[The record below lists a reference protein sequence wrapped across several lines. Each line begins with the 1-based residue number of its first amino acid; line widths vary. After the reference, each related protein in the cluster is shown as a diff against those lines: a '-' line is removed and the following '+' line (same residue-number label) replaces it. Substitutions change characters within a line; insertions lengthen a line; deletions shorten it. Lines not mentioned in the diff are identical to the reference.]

1 MAMAAVAALAG
12 LTLLVAGPG
21 AAQAPG
27 EIAYSI
33 ELTGTID
40 PATQAW
46 TDKAL
51 EEAGDRNAE
60 LAIVRLDTPGGLDTA
75 MRAIVKE
82 IIAAPMPVVVYVS
95 PNGARAASA
104 GLYITQAGDVAA
116 MAPQT
121 NIGSATP
128 ITLGPGGEDE
138 VLGRKIR
145 NDAAAYIR
153 ALAEGHGR
161 NGDLAERMVRDAEN
175 VTAPRAER
183 EGLIDVLAPSER
195 ELLDRLDG
203 FRVRGPKAQV
213 LDTSELEIVRRDM
226 TLQYDLQQLLVNPT
240 VAFLL
245 LTLGVLGIAMEVLA
259 AGTAIL
265 PGALGGVALI
275 LGLYGTAQLP
285 LNVAGILLLLLALG
299 LLAAEAVIVS
309 HGALTAGGIAALV
322 AGGLLLFDTGSEAF
336 EISVPAVIG
345 AAVVLGAFTVFALT
359 KGLRARHEVVHGG
372 SEELIGLR
380 GTARAPLD
388 PEGLVF
394 VHGSL
399 WKARSAEPGSHIR
412 QGEQVLVEAV
422 EGLTL
427 TVRPDKSTKEAST

>member
-1 MAMAAVAALAG
+1 MALAG
-12 LTLLVAGPG
+12 LALLIAVPG
-21 AAQAPG
+21 AAQGPG
-27 EIAYSI
+27 AIAYSI

-46 TDKAL
+46 TEKAL

-60 LAIVRLDTPGGLDTA
+60 IAIVRLDTPGGLDTA

-95 PNGARAASA
+95 PSGARAASA

-128 ITLGPGGEDE
+128 ISLGPGEQDE

-145 NDAAAYIR
+145 NDAAAYVR

-175 VTAPRAER
+175 VTASSAQRA
-183 EGLIDVLAPSER
+183 GLVDVVAPTER

-203 FRVRGPKAQV
+203 FRVRGPKAQT
-213 LDTSELEIVRRDM
+213 LDTSGLEIVRRDM
-226 TLQYDLQQLLVNPT
+226 PLQYDVQQLLVNPT

-245 LTLGVLGIAMEVLA
+245 LTLGVLGIALEVLA
-259 AGTAIL
+259 GGGAIL

-285 LNVAGILLLLLALG
+285 LNAAGILLLVLAVG
-299 LLAAEAVIVS
+299 LFAAEAVIVS
-309 HGALTAGGIAALV
+309 HGALTAGAIAALV
-322 AGGLLLFDTGSEAF
+322 AGGLLLFDTDSEAF
-336 EISVPAVIG
+336 EVSLPAVIG
-345 AAVVLGAFTVFALT
+345 AAVLLGAFTVFALT
-359 KGLRARHEVVHGG
+359 KALGARHEVVHGG
-372 SEELIGLR
+372 SEELIGLH
-380 GTARAPLD
+380 GTARVPLD

-399 WKARSAEPGSHIR
+399 WKARAAEPGARIEP
-412 QGEQVLVEAV
+412 GEQVLVEAI

-427 TVRPDKSTKEAST
+427 TVRPNESTKEAST